1 MQIEKYLKEYQPII
15 YKTFVNSLQKK
26 QLFHAFLFVGN
37 PGTPLL
43 EVSKYLAKSILCDDP
58 SPLACNNC
66 ITCLRIESENYP
78 DVVVL
83 DGSKSTIKKDDVLNI
98 EEKFERHAF
107 ERKGIMIY
115 ILHLVENMT
124 TEAVNSIL
132 KFLEEPNTE
141 VFAFLTT
148 NNPNVILPTIVSR
161 CQTLQL
167 NLIDRNEVIKQAINL
182 GIAEEDAELLSY
194 FYNSGELIFDVIN
207 NKDNSSN
214 YFDSKKAIIGLL
226 DVLKDGQPNDYI
238 YYVQSKITPVVKT
251 KENMRFFLDMLAEVF
266 EDLINIQNNKPI
278 YLKSFSSILIELSG
292 KISNVSYKLT
302 EILKQ
307 RNLVNLNINSSLQLD
322 HLIINIA
329 KE

>member
-1 MQIEKYLKEYQPII
+1 MQIEKYLQEYQPII

-182 GIAEEDAELLSY
+182 GIVEEDAELLSY

-226 DVLKDGQPNDYI
+226 DVLKDGEPNDYI

-307 RNLVNLNINSSLQLD
+307 RNLVNLNLNSALQLD